1 VPQVGTNVPG
11 TDDGRFLNTP
21 QLLGS
26 AFNRNGVYSDDVNTG
41 KLETIPAVLP
51 DTWKGTFRTPSLR
64 GVAQSAPYMHTGQ
77 LTTLSDVIDFYAA
90 GGGGNKLPGFSI
102 TAQEKADL
110 IAFLG
115 TLTGKAVPDALL
127 TDTSTP

>member
-1 VPQVGTNVPG
+1 
-11 TDDGRFLNTP
+11 
-21 QLLGS
+21 
-26 AFNRNGVYSDDVNTG
+26 
-41 KLETIPAVLP
+41 
-51 DTWKGTFRTPSLR
+51 
-64 GVAQSAPYMHTGQ
+64 MHTGQ

-115 TLTGKAVPDALL
+115 TLTGKAVANALL